1 MKGLKHLNTVL
12 TYIFQNAPTQVP
24 YDQFDCLG
32 SSPYTTE
39 EMREGKIW
47 MITYATEDRSS
58 IEIKDKEQAK
68 NMSMDF
74 GNDEVQKKILAGA
87 ATEGKKAVETVT
99 KDLEQV
105 VARWAKTE
113 WTMEERFT
121 ASPPVKLN
129 SFVVKLN
136 SGSLLLYAPVRVRDE
151 LEFGVWLE
159 QLGKVAWVVVASSYH
174 TLFLPSILA
183 RFPEARVV
191 AAPQAQDKL
200 NHVKALVRGKVDYD
214 STCEEEM
221 GQANRQLEEEGVR
234 LFNVK
239 GDVMTNV
246 ILAVAHGVLLT
257 CDLIYNRHDG
267 GIFHVSREEFDEYK
281 EELAGLRLF
290 KYLSCNK
297 PNSPNGFLATYR

>member
-1 MKGLKHLNTVL
+1 
-12 TYIFQNAPTQVP
+12 
-24 YDQFDCLG
+24 
-32 SSPYTTE
+32 
-39 EMREGKIW
+39 MREGKIW
-47 MITYATEDRSS
+47 MITYATEDVGSTDT
-58 IEIKDKEQAK
+58 KAKEQAK
-68 NMSMDF
+68 KMGMDF

-87 ATEGKKAVETVT
+87 ATEGKKAMETVT
-99 KDLEQV
+99 KDLEQI
-105 VARWAKTE
+105 AACLAKTE

-121 ASPPVKLN
+121 ATPPMKLN

-151 LEFGVWLE
+151 LEFGAWLE
-159 QLGKVAWVVVASSYH
+159 GLGKVACMVVASSYH

-183 RFPEARVV
+183 RFTEARVV

-200 NHVKALVRGKVDYD
+200 NLVRALVRGKVDYN
-214 STCEEEM
+214 STGEEEM
-221 GQANRQLEEEGVR
+221 AQANRELEEEGVQ

-257 CDLIYNRHDG
+257 CDLVYNRHDG
-267 GIFHVSREEFDEYK
+267 GIVNVSKEELDEYK
-281 EELAGLRLF
+281 EEHAGLRLF